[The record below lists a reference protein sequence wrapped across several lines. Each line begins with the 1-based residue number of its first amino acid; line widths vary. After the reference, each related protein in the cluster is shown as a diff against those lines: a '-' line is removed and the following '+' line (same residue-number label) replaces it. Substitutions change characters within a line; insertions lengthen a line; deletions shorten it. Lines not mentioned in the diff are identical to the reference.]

1 MDFRWLPSF
10 RLGAIPEQLE
20 LLETSFE
27 SRSGSF
33 STSVPKREFGNQP
46 NDGGMPD
53 QSVAGRLAPNRG
65 VGRESLP
72 IANGVSNR
80 KRSVREHRTDPSRNA
95 GATLPIANGPL
106 IGPFQSQTVA
116 LIATLPDGI
125 CRQRI
130 ADLPPDTPGKALGR
144 SQVRRCPSSIP
155 PPSCCESVKS
165 FSEKTTAGAACN
177 HLRLKVL
184 KKKHST
190 QM

>member
-10 RLGAIPEQLE
+10 RFPQPHADQEAGASQRRFPNGSSG
-20 LLETSFE
+20 TSLTTE
-27 SRSGSF
+27 ACRIN
-33 STSVPKREFGNQP
+33 RLR
-46 NDGGMPD
+46 
-53 QSVAGRLAPNRG
+53 AGWLAPNRG

-80 KRSVREHRTDPSRNA
+80 KRSVREHRTDPSRSA
-95 GATLPIANGPL
+95 GATLPSANGPL

-144 SQVRRCPSSIP
+144 SHIQRCPSSIP

-165 FSEKTTAGAACN
+165 FSEKATAGAACN

-184 KKKHST
+184 KKNTARKCNPKQRLS
-190 QM
+190 

>member
-80 KRSVREHRTDPSRNA
+80 KRSVREHRTDPSRSA

-106 IGPFQSQTVA
+106 IGPFQSQTAFLGAPELPFQSQTVA

-130 ADLPPDTPGKALGR
+130 ADLPPDTPGKA
-144 SQVRRCPSSIP
+144 
-155 PPSCCESVKS
+155 
-165 FSEKTTAGAACN
+165 SEEVTSGGA
-177 HLRLKVL
+177 LPRFPRLHVANP
-184 KKKHST
+184 
-190 QM
+190 